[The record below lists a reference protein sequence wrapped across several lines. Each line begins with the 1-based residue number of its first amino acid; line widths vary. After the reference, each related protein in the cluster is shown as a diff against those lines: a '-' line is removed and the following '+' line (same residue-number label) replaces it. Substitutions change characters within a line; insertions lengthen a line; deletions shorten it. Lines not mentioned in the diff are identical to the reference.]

1 MFWGQQFAP
10 RRSFSLT
17 ISRFRFLSL
26 FSPLFFTLSLF
37 PALSLPLFPAVSL
50 SLSFTHTDD
59 FRPLTLYRSFFRAL
73 SRARPPPPSLSD
85 GSRRSHPPT

>member
-26 FSPLFFTLSLF
+26 SLSLFLTLALF
-37 PALSLPLFPAVSL
+37 PALSFPLFLAVSL

-73 SRARPPPPSLSD
+73 SRARPDSPSLSD
-85 GSRRSHPPT
+85 GSGGSHPPT